1 VLYGEHAVRKRIG
14 AVVREDGDRALRDDR
29 AAVELLVDVMD
40 RRSRLAGP
48 ARQHRFVH
56 AAPVHPGAAERGEQS
71 RVDINRPLAKAPDHG
86 RRKELQV
93 SGEDDEVCV
102 GERREQL
109 VGIRGVLQDCGPD
122 SGLPRPV
129 QCGGVAAIGNDVR
142 DASRGG
148 GPERV
153 EQGLQ
158 VRAAARDEDGDA
170 ERSPPGQLGRQ
181 GVSDFGLAPLVTLRT
196 NAPVAYLRP
205 CVFTSIS

>member
-1 VLYGEHAVRKRIG
+1 MLYGEHAVRERIG
-14 AVVREDGDRALRDDR
+14 GVVREDGDRLLRDDR

-40 RRSRLAGP
+40 GRSRFGGP

-56 AAPVHPGAAERGEQS
+56 TVPVHPGTAERREQS
-71 RVDINRPLAKAPDHG
+71 RVDINRPLAKAPDDG
-86 RRKELQV
+86 RGEELQV
-93 SGEDDEVCV
+93 SGEDDEVGV
-102 GERREQL
+102 GQCSEEL
-109 VGIRGVLQDCGPD
+109 VGIRGVAQHGGPHP
-122 SGLPRPV
+122 GPPRPL
-129 QCGGVAAIGNDVR
+129 QGGGVAAIGNDVR

-158 VRAAARDEDGDA
+158 VRAAARGEDGDP
-170 ERSPPGQLGRQ
+170 ERSSPGQLGWQ